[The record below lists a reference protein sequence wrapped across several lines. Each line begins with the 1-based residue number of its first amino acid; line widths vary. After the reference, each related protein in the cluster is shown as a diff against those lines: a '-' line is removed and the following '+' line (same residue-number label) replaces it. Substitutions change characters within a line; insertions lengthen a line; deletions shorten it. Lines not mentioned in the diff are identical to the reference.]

1 MKRPAPTT
9 VWLVREGDP
18 GATEGTL
25 SLDHQVLRFVP
36 GASASEA
43 VSLPVGDIEKVR
55 RGRGSPLLSI
65 TYRGPEGARKLFFYF
80 AKPPPL
86 AGSTL
91 SAPTP
96 MDRWGRGL
104 ERSAAAMTLRAS
116 NKLLK
121 KEIGDWVEALREA
134 GG

>member
-1 MKRPAPTT
+1 

-18 GATEGTL
+18 GTTEGTL
-25 SLDHQVLRFVP
+25 SLEDQLLRFVP
-36 GASASEA
+36 SASASET
-43 VSLPVGDIEKVR
+43 VSIPLSGLERVR
-55 RGRGSPLLSI
+55 RGRGSPLLSL
-65 TYRGPEGARKLFFYF
+65 TYRDPEGARKLFFYF

-86 AGSTL
+86 PGSTP

-116 NKLLK
+116 NRLLK
-121 KEIGDWVEALREA
+121 KEVGAWVEALREA
-134 GG
+134 AG